1 MPSFDS
7 GTYDNQEY
15 TRTNPT
21 RLQAGNVVSSDVVYT
36 RIPYTLAGSESA
48 GDTINLCLLP
58 AGAIP
63 LPELSSI
70 VCSGDPGTTLTVDIG
85 TSADADGWCDG
96 AVLSS
101 GGQVT
106 CTSAV
111 VPAYM
116 VAGELAEDTATPGNV
131 KVVVTVASANTLTAS
146 TILYFILAYK
156 LPK

>member
-1 MPSFDS
+1 MPSFDT

-15 TRTNPT
+15 ARTNPT

-36 RIPYTLAGSESA
+36 RIPYTLAGTEA
-48 GDTINLCLLP
+48 AADTINLCLLP

-63 LPELSSI
+63 LPELSS
-70 VCSGDPGTTLTVDIG
+70 VVLSGDPGTTLTLDIG
-85 TSADADGWCDG
+85 TSANPDGWADGM
-96 AVLSS
+96 VLSA
-101 GGQVT
+101 GGQVLAT
-106 CTSAV
+106 APV

-116 VAGELAEDTATPGNV
+116 VATELAEDTATPGNV
-131 KVVVTVASANTLTAS
+131 KVYATVASADTLTAS